1 MAWLDGYNYRKK
13 ITFSNALV
21 PGPLSNVPMVVKVDE
36 DTDIGAG
43 IEDPVNG
50 YDVRFTE
57 DDGQTPLK
65 YEGPIGW
72 SIVAGEAFAIWILLN
87 ITLVSCP
94 RNNLHRSASRRRR
107 RRLSRGNL
115 IPPTFGGL
123 PLPETASGGRQQ
135 AHPNV
140 PLQGQS
146 RMVFC
151 ESLMSRPTRRRPA
164 LFLMPRENARSK
176 TSNPSSACSAA
187 ASTWRAPI

>member
-43 IEDPVNG
+43 IVDTVNG

-72 SIVAGEAFAIWILLN
+72 TVGGGAASAVFHIKIPSLTTSVDTEVYCYYGNSTPVDSSAF
-87 ITLVSCP
+87 
-94 RNNLHRSASRRRR
+94 SASLR
-107 RRLSRGNL
+107 
-115 IPPTFGGL
+115 
-123 PLPETASGGRQQ
+123 
-135 AHPNV
+135 
-140 PLQGQS
+140 
-146 RMVFC
+146 
-151 ESLMSRPTRRRPA
+151 
-164 LFLMPRENARSK
+164 
-176 TSNPSSACSAA
+176 
-187 ASTWRAPI
+187 